1 MMLKQLINSKMDNL
15 STGQV
20 EVARYIIKN
29 PREAA
34 FFTAS
39 QIGEKAGVSE
49 STVIRFASALG
60 FSGFP
65 ELRNAVQELLMDH
78 LSTLER
84 YQDYDSSANSTSLFE
99 KVIDEGLTT
108 LSLMRTQIDQGA
120 LEVLTTAIA
129 ETDTLFIIGQR
140 SSYSLAY
147 YLSYYLSWFMPRVD
161 LLGVH
166 LANEKLSNAPEN
178 SLALGISFP
187 RFSRWTLETLVFARQ
202 RGLATASVTS
212 DFNSPLASQSDI
224 VVTVPWK
231 PLSFIDSFTAPLCM
245 MNCVILGVSQKLGG
259 RVDKRLKDLEEIW
272 RETGAYIPV

>member
-1 MMLKQLINSKMDNL
+1 MDNL

-120 LEVLTTAIA
+120 LEVLTTAIV

-259 RVDKRLKDLEEIW
+259 TVDERLKDLEEIW
-272 RETGAYIPV
+272 RETGAYIPI